1 MICEYE
7 FNVKEI
13 LVRSLLVKAAL
24 TMTSV

>member
-13 LVRSLLVKAAL
+13 FVRSLLAKAAL

>member
-13 LVRSLLVKAAL
+13 FVRSLFVEAAL